1 MKEFSYN
8 IKVSSFTY
16 IYENV
21 SRSRMVRVINYSG
34 RQCFSLPDG
43 ASNKLFRTK
52 IFKKV
57 LSIDR
62 IFFLKNIDEHI
73 FSIVH

>member
-1 MKEFSYN
+1 MK
-8 IKVSSFTY
+8 
-16 IYENV
+16 
-21 SRSRMVRVINYSG
+21 M
-34 RQCFSLPDG
+34 FSLPDG